1 MGNDRRLGSR
11 NRGFTSLGR
20 KTRASSGWGPHR
32 GGSGSGGSLYVVPLS
47 AYQRLLER
55 KAIMDNSNGDVAI
68 DFYHRHKEDIKF
80 LKYMGMDASRF
91 SIKIKNSKLSDG
103 SLSGGINREGINFYN
118 NVIDDLLT
126 NVQGTQVVCSVLADA
141 VLFEFVECGR
151 DNSSTEPYLC
161 VHHQLLVHATAAKLY
176 RDKYQVFQK
185 GLIGITLVSH
195 WFVPCSNTKED
206 EDAVSH
212 SLDFMFGWFIDPLTQ
227 GDYPFTMR
235 ALVED
240 RLSKFSTEQSQLV
253 KSSFDFIG
261 LNYYITY
268 FAISISLLSRVDVSY
283 HSDSHAYKLLQH
295 KKTIMRW
302 HVDLRNLTLKIL
314 KHV

>member
-1 MGNDRRLGSR
+1 
-11 NRGFTSLGR
+11 
-20 KTRASSGWGPHR
+20 
-32 GGSGSGGSLYVVPLS
+32 
-47 AYQRLLER
+47 
-55 KAIMDNSNGDVAI
+55 MDNSNGDVAI

-80 LKYMGMDASRF
+80 LKYMGMDASR
-91 SIKIKNSKLSDG
+91 IKNSKLSDG

-126 NVQGTQVVCSVLADA
+126 NDA

-283 HSDSHAYKLLQH
+283 HSDSHAYKLVYTEELSYN
-295 KKTIMRW
+295 W
-302 HVDLRNLTLKIL
+302 HTVSGYMQLELYEGFEDLRLVIPNFTN
-314 KHV
+314 